1 MIPPV
6 LVKALKL
13 FRMLEYLVLA
23 AGACAV
29 LLLVFIFLRGL
40 VAFFEWGDRWSA
52 AWGTCP

>member
-40 VAFFEWGDRWSA
+40 VAFIEWGDRWSA
-52 AWGTCP
+52 AWGPCQ